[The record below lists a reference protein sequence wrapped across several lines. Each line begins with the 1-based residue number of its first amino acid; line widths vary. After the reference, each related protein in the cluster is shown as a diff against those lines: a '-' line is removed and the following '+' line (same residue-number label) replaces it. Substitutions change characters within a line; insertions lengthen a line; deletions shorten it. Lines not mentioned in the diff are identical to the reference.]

1 MNETGA
7 AAWIPRLQRWAESD
21 SNVRLALVVGSQ
33 ARTEMPADRFS
44 DIDLLI
50 FARDAER
57 LLTDERWIA
66 ALGPYWTSHLE
77 QNALESGPE
86 RRVLFEDGQD
96 VDFSVFPEEILA
108 ALTTDER
115 GAVVLRRGFRT
126 LVNKESVDLTVA
138 AGSPAIALPTLSEFT
153 NLVNDYW
160 FHLVWTAKKL
170 RRGERLAALEATNGY
185 LRALL
190 VRAVRWH
197 AIAGGPNRAPVWHG
211 ARFFESW
218 ADPRVVRELPATVAE
233 YEDRSI
239 AGALRGGRTLF
250 SWLTEE
256 LRERLSFP
264 PPIRD
269 RSGVSSYLDELLG
282 DLGR

>member
-1 MNETGA
+1 MNESGA
-7 AAWIPRLQRWAESD
+7 AAWISRLQRWAESD
-21 SNVRLALVVGSQ
+21 PNVRLALVVGSQ

-44 DIDLLI
+44 DIDLVV

-66 ALGPYWTSHLE
+66 ELGPYWTTHVE

-86 RRVLFEDGQD
+86 RRVLFEGGQD
-96 VDFSVFPEEILA
+96 VDVSVFPAEFLA
-108 ALTTDER
+108 ALTSDER
-115 GAVVLRRGFRT
+115 GAAVLRRGFRT

-138 AGSPAIALPTLSEFT
+138 DGTPATALPTLSEFT

-197 AIAGGPNRAPVWHG
+197 ATARGPNGPPVWHG

-218 ADPRVVRELPATVAE
+218 ADPRVVREFPGTVAE
-233 YEDRSI
+233 YDDRSI
-239 AGALRGGRTLF
+239 AAALRGSRTLF
-250 SWLTEE
+250 SWITDE
-256 LRERLSFP
+256 LRDRLSFP
-264 PPIRD
+264 APIRD